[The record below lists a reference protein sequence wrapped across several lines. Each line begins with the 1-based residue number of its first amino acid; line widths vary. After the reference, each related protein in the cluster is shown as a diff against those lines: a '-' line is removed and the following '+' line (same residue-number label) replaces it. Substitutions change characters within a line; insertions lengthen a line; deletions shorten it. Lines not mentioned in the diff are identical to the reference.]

1 MRKSM
6 PWNISVRHQDERSGD
21 QSWKTVI
28 PAIPTV
34 TETTFRQFSVHGASS
49 VSGKDSPVRGVISA
63 ELPPPEGI
71 PGAAGASGQLRYT
84 FAGIVPDPRARPD
97 GITAAENAKVEWT
110 VEIPAPQRT
119 TGGPQASYWAV
130 LTETGSLW
138 VAPGYPWYEP
148 ATWAGMLDRRG
159 SVFSTAMEMHEA
171 ELRTE
176 WDPFTGE
183 H

>member
-1 MRKSM
+1 
-6 PWNISVRHQDERSGD
+6 V
-21 QSWKTVI
+21 
-28 PAIPTV
+28 
-34 TETTFRQFSVHGASS
+34 
-49 VSGKDSPVRGVISA
+49 
-63 ELPPPEGI
+63 
-71 PGAAGASGQLRYT
+71 
-84 FAGIVPDPRARPD
+84 
-97 GITAAENAKVEWT
+97 
-110 VEIPAPQRT
+110 PAPQRT